1 MAMGD
6 RRGHEFYRRVS
17 TTERSGSV
25 ISAPLPEAQPIGL
38 HYPHCGT
45 LPIGPPERVGCLD
58 GGGVRDAGEDI
69 DALAAAVLT
78 ALSRQEQRARGLDGF
93 MHDATVEIN
102 VEGEGYNGLGDV
114 SR

>member
-1 MAMGD
+1 MAQSLRD
-6 RRGHEFYRRVS
+6 RDGGAGYRTATGNAGGNCV
-17 TTERSGSV
+17 
-25 ISAPLPEAQPIGL
+25 A
-38 HYPHCGT
+38 CG
-45 LPIGPPERVGCLD
+45 GCVD